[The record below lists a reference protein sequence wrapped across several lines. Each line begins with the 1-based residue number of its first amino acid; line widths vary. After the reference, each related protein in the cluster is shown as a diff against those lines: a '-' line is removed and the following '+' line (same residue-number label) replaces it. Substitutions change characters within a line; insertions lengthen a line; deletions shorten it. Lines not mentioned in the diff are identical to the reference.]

1 LSSLTVREN
10 TERPITITMGTNQ
23 LVGRDL
29 KKLLSAAKETLQRSG
44 ETNAELDTTRA
55 PLE

>member
-1 LSSLTVREN
+1 
-10 TERPITITMGTNQ
+10 MGTNQ

-29 KKLLSAAKETLQRSG
+29 KKLRSAAKEILQRSG

-55 PLE
+55 LWNGHAAERIAQIVVRASVI